1 MKKMLNELVRYGK
14 FAFAFAFALC
24 CFSASATAIT
34 PADYFAKKVDFTIG
48 GYSGSNMLA
57 NFPVLVT
64 LSTCGHLG
72 FQLL

>member
-1 MKKMLNELVRYGK
+1 MKKMRNELVRYGK
-14 FAFAFAFALC
+14 FAFALC